1 MVVIFPFT
9 LYYYFR
15 ILKHSLSGGSEDE
28 DHNLTD
34 YNEHRLHTALRY
46 QTPEQF
52 KSEWQLSRTA
62 RGGRERFLL
71 ELISIE
77 DWGEAIMGLL
87 ISSIAPDLRKLDKS
101 ILDKIHAAIHEI
113 NIRNSDRLLIVS
125 HLIDRYIEAWT
136 KIFTD
141 VNEEVLGEITE

>member
-1 MVVIFPFT
+1 
-9 LYYYFR
+9 
-15 ILKHSLSGGSEDE
+15 
-28 DHNLTD
+28 
-34 YNEHRLHTALRY
+34 
-46 QTPEQF
+46 
-52 KSEWQLSRTA
+52 
-62 RGGRERFLL
+62 
-71 ELISIE
+71 
-77 DWGEAIMGLL
+77 MGLH
-87 ISSIAPDLRKLDKS
+87 IGSIAPDLRKLDKS